1 MLEKE
6 SYNQIDNE
14 NIQQPNEPKINI
26 YEIKSFENLFNL
38 FKSEKY
44 MTNQFSGDLQN
55 FCRESEKN
63 NYVCEKN
70 KEFKIPSN
78 DKTLF
83 EKFYLSKNRF
93 DFQIYMSDLLI
104 EYFKYLIHFK
114 ATNKKEYNMKKNIFQ
129 LFTEIKNS
137 GLLMEDIQ
145 CINEYGLLKDYN
157 NNFFLFLFDINDKDI
172 KQLFI
177 FFDLKKYFLSNI
189 NNINTFIFRFNEL
202 IVSSQ
207 NDVKQFMPLNKI
219 ETILSETLNLFNS
232 NTENDNYEKS
242 ENNHKMEKYKNKII
256 NSICKEKIFE
266 LFFKDEQFT
275 SHLTTLLHLFTIFTE
290 EIDKQIKVLFSIND
304 KQIKKTI
311 SKFVI
316 KHASFLDNYISK
328 ETLFIINDFSIENCF
343 SFYIKEYMEGK
354 SRLINIYNIFKDNK
368 KCINNLVNI
377 LRNKLKK
384 DKQAELIE
392 KYKYNEQDEYELEE
406 KQNIDNNNN
415 IYFFL
420 PDNYKIFYISCEDEN
435 HIKESKNILDN
446 LINTN
451 ACLDEYLGID
461 TEWKSSN
468 TFLDLYTNNLTDS
481 NKNNDIIIKDH
492 NELSDII
499 QIAGCNYGFIFD
511 TKSIYKNEEIMN
523 KIEKIFYKSKFI
535 GFSFQNDSIKLGDFF
550 KKIVYKNELIELSN
564 IYMKIKKKK
573 APELKI
579 ITKEM
584 FNKVLDKRDQI
595 SDWSKRPLLPSQ
607 IKYGILDAYILIL
620 IYKNLYEINY

>member
-290 EIDKQIKVLFSIND
+290 EIDKQIKVLFSTND

-343 SFYIKEYMEGK
+343 SFYIKEYMDGK

-392 KYKYNEQDEYELEE
+392 KNIYNEQDEYELEE
-406 KQNIDNNNN
+406 KQNIDNNN
-415 IYFFL
+415 IYIFL

-451 ACLDEYLGID
+451 TCLDEYLGID

>member
-290 EIDKQIKVLFSIND
+290 EIDKQIKVLFSTND

-392 KYKYNEQDEYELEE
+392 KNIYNEQDEYELEE
-406 KQNIDNNNN
+406 KQNIDNNN